1 MNYTFFNRRAVNIDL
16 THRCAIECPNCPRQF
31 AFRDKGLKVP
41 GQDLSDSNFEK
52 ILDHMTTIDFEGQYS
67 DPVHHP
73 KFIEFLEKSY
83 VKKIDVEV
91 HNASSVK
98 SLKWY
103 IKAFKA
109 HPFARWKFAIDGL
122 PKDSHKYRIN
132 QDGEKLFNVMKES
145 VKYLKR
151 KPQWQYIVFK
161 YNQNDID
168 KASKMA
174 DSIGVDFYTLISSRW
189 RGPNDPYKPTK
200 RKYILDKG
208 RGPLAFQKDYVL

>member
-1 MNYTFFNRRAVNIDL
+1 MIRDNTFWNRRSVNLDL

-31 AFRDKGLKVP
+31 IYRNKGLKVP

-52 ILDHMTTIDFEGQYS
+52 IVNFMQYIDFEGQYS

-83 VKKIDVEV
+83 AKKVRVEI

-109 HPFARWKFAIDGL
+109 HPYARWVFSIDGL
-122 PKDSHKYRIN
+122 PKDSHQYRIN
-132 QDGEKLFNVMKES
+132 QDGEKLFNIMKES
-145 VKYLKR
+145 VNYLEI
-151 KPQWQYIVFK
+151 KPTWQYIVFR

-168 KASKMA
+168 EAIQLA
-174 DSIGVDFYTLISSRW
+174 DSIGVNFYKLISSRW
-189 RGPNDPYKPTK
+189 SGPNDPYKPT
-200 RKYILDKG
+200 LDEFRLEK
-208 RGPLAFQKDYVL
+208 Q

>member
-1 MNYTFFNRRAVNIDL
+1 MIRDNTFWNRRSVNLDL

-31 AFRDKGLKVP
+31 IYRNKGLKVP

-52 ILDHMTTIDFEGQYS
+52 IVNFMQYIDFEGQYS

-83 VKKIDVEV
+83 AKKVNVEI

-109 HPFARWKFAIDGL
+109 HPYARWVFSIDGL
-122 PKDSHKYRIN
+122 PKDSHQYRIN

-145 VKYLKR
+145 VNYLEI
-151 KPQWQYIVFK
+151 KPTWQYIVFR

-168 KASKMA
+168 EAIQLA
-174 DSIGVDFYTLISSRW
+174 DSIGVNFYKLISSRW
-189 RGPNDPYKPTK
+189 SGPNDPYKPT
-200 RKYILDKG
+200 LDEFRLEK
-208 RGPLAFQKDYVL
+208 Q

>member
-1 MNYTFFNRRAVNIDL
+1 MNYRFWNRRSVNLDI
-16 THRCAIECPNCPRQF
+16 THRCAIECPNCPRQYDY
-31 AFRDKGLKVP
+31 RDKGLKVP

-52 ILDHMTTIDFEGQYS
+52 IIDFMKYIDFEGQYS

-83 VKKIDVEV
+83 VKKIEVEI

-109 HPFARWKFAIDGL
+109 HPYAKWIFGIDGL

-132 QDGEKLFNVMKES
+132 QDGEKLFNIMKES
-145 VKYLKR
+145 VNYLKA
-151 KPQWQYIVFK
+151 KPTWQYIVFR

-168 KASKMA
+168 EAIKLA
-174 DSIGVDFYTLISSRW
+174 DSIGVNFYKLISSRW
-189 RGPNDPYKPTK
+189 RGPNDPLKPTTETL
-200 RKYILDKG
+200 RLDM
-208 RGPLAFQKDYVL
+208 V

>member
-1 MNYTFFNRRAVNIDL
+1 MNYRFWNRRSVNLDI
-16 THRCAIECPNCPRQF
+16 THRCAIECPNCPRQYDY
-31 AFRDKGLKVP
+31 RDKGLKVP

-52 ILDHMTTIDFEGQYS
+52 IIDFMKYIDFEGQYS

-83 VKKIDVEV
+83 VKKIEVEI

-109 HPFARWKFAIDGL
+109 HPYAKWIFGIDGL

-132 QDGEKLFNVMKES
+132 QDGEKLFNIMKES
-145 VKYLKR
+145 VKYLR
-151 KPQWQYIVFK
+151 TKPVWQYIVFR

-168 KASKMA
+168 EAIKLA
-174 DSIGVDFYTLISSRW
+174 DSIGVNFYKLISSRW
-189 RGPNDPYKPTK
+189 RGPNDPLKPTTETL
-200 RKYILDKG
+200 RLDM
-208 RGPLAFQKDYVL
+208 V

>member
-1 MNYTFFNRRAVNIDL
+1 MNRNNAFFNRRGVNLDL

-31 AFRDKGLKVP
+31 MYRDKGLKVP
-41 GQDLSDSNFEK
+41 GHDLSDSNFEK
-52 ILDHMTTIDFEGQYS
+52 IVNFMQYIDFEGQYS

-83 VKKIDVEV
+83 AKKVRAEI

-109 HPFARWKFAIDGL
+109 HPYAKWVFSIDGL
-122 PKDSHKYRIN
+122 PKDSHQYRIN

-145 VKYLKR
+145 VNYLKV
-151 KPQWQYIVFK
+151 KPTWQYIVFK

-168 KASKMA
+168 TAKKIAIDNNIEFKLS
-174 DSIGVDFYTLISSRW
+174 YSSRW
-189 RGPNDPYKPTK
+189 DGEMSKLKPDE
-200 RKYILDKG
+200 KYC
-208 RGPLAFQKDYVL
+208 A